1 MDIADCYQLLELTSG
16 ASFAEIKAAY
26 RRLAQQYHPDTN
38 PGEEAKERFIALT
51 VAYKLLVSEQQDLMD
66 DDPVKPE
73 QVERRNS
80 DVTPQQPWKTKI
92 TRKEKPSQ
100 DTPQLSE
107 DEKQLKW
114 RSYNQLQQLLKN
126 QTFPKAIALVEN
138 LARRLPQ
145 DPEVR
150 SWQAN
155 AYHRWGRQLVN
166 ERQLDKARIF
176 LKKAL
181 KTDPHNRS
189 LWSEVERDFRR
200 IEQIF

>member
-1 MDIADCYQLLELTSG
+1 MNITDCYQLLGLSPE

-38 PGEEAKERFIALT
+38 PGDQEAKEKFIALT
-51 VAYKLLVSEQQDLMD
+51 KAYKLLANEQQDVVD
-66 DDPVKPE
+66 ETPPE
-73 QVERRNS
+73 SVERS
-80 DVTPQQPWKTKI
+80 DYDVTPQKTWRTKV

-100 DTPQLSE
+100 NIPQLSE
-107 DEKQLKW
+107 AERQLKW

-126 QTFPKAIALVEN
+126 QRFPKAIALVED
-138 LARRLPQ
+138 LARSLPQ

-150 SWQAN
+150 SWQAL
-155 AYHRWGRQLVN
+155 AYQRWGRQLVN
-166 ERQLDKARIF
+166 EQQLDKARDY